1 MEPIDGHQL
10 SVFQGQDDEG
20 ETNNLI
26 VFYTTIISTMA
37 IFFIFLSTSRTTTV
51 GTVGVVRFVFYL
63 LYYQNMYY

>member
-37 IFFIFLSTSRTTTV
+37 IFFIIFLSTSRTTAV
-51 GTVGVVRFVFYL
+51 GTVGVVRFVF
-63 LYYQNMYY
+63 